1 MLLPPDRAFLVRLD
15 ADADPECGPLFGR
28 VEHLTSGKRAEFT
41 SAEELAGFIKEIVTQ
56 CGHSDANRF
65 AYGYAG

>member
-15 ADADPECGPLFGR
+15 ADANPERGPLFGR

-41 SAEELAGFIKEIVTQ
+41 SSEELEGFIKKIVTQ
-56 CGHSDANRF
+56 EGCVEQKER
-65 AYGYAG
+65 